1 MEPTSGDPT
10 TDSAENPRRST
21 MSRSSFFALFHL
33 ELDRKTDIL
42 ALAAFVLSVSGLI
55 YQGILAIK
63 KPDILQFPPDQIVFY
78 SDKSSGIDYLQ
89 VGAQLVYVNNGK
101 GDRNAVLKAERMFF
115 DLGGKS
121 YELKWQNFVSYSSNG
136 PKLDFGDPEPAIPS
150 VIKSGEGTSHETH
163 FAPRTFHIATQS
175 DERRYKNFLRWDNF
189 VSEIEKVTELDLRIV
204 SEFYGLEDKET
215 RVYVEINPGVIYA
228 LKTNGWSAPSAWV
241 RESTSRPNA
250 QTPAPTSPQ
259 HPSLA
264 PRPAASATA
273 ATK

>member
-1 MEPTSGDPT
+1 MEPTSRDAAKV
-10 TDSAENPRRST
+10 SEENRNRST
-21 MSRSSFFALFHL
+21 MSWASFFAFFHL

-42 ALAAFVLSVSGLI
+42 ALAAFVLSISGLT

-78 SDKSSGIDYLQ
+78 PDKSSGVDYLQ
-89 VGAQLVYVNNGK
+89 VGAQLAYVNNGK

-121 YELKWQNFVSYSSNG
+121 YEFKWQNFESYSSEG
-136 PKLDFGDPEPAIPS
+136 ETLKRGEPKPALPA
-150 VIKSGEGTSHETH
+150 VIKSGEGASHETH

-250 QTPAPTSPQ
+250 QTPAPTSPR